1 MNDGLSRWRLVFG
14 EVLHTRLRPVRHA
27 FRYRSFFVRLPADEL
42 VSRRGNWLFGVNRRA
57 LLSMHASD
65 HGDGRA
71 PLDWLRDMLEAAGVT
86 GVTQVWLHAFPRV
99 LGYTFKPVSFW
110 FCHRAGGEP
119 VAIIAEV
126 NNTFGERHAYLLADP
141 AGAPLRSG
149 TTLRAVKAFHVSP
162 FCSVQ
167 GEYLFRFVNTDERCL
182 ARIDHHDS
190 QGPLLLTSLSG
201 RQAPVRPDTIR
212 HALLGYPFFTLGV
225 IVRIHWHALR
235 LWLRKVPFHRKPEPP
250 GPMFTRGNP

>member
-1 MNDGLSRWRLVFG
+1 MNVDLSRWRLVFG

-27 FRYRSFFVRLPADEL
+27 FRYRSFFVRLPAADL
-42 VSRRGNWLFGVNRRA
+42 DARGGNWLFGVNRRA
-57 LLSMHASD
+57 VLSMHACD
-65 HGDGRA
+65 HGDGRP
-71 PLDWLRDMLEAAGVT
+71 PLIWLRSMLDAAGVPE
-86 GVTQVWLHAFPRV
+86 VSEIWLHAFSRV

-110 FCHRAGGEP
+110 FCHRTGGEL
-119 VAIIAEV
+119 VAVVAEV

-141 AGAPLRSG
+141 TGAPLRSG
-149 TTLRAVKAFHVSP
+149 VALRALKAFHVSP
-162 FCSVQ
+162 FCPVQ

-182 ARIDHHDS
+182 ARIDHLDS

-212 HALLGYPFFTLGV
+212 HALFGYPLFTLGV

-235 LWLRKVPFHRKPEPP
+235 LWLRKVPFHRKPDPP
-250 GPMFTRGNP
+250 GSMFTRGNP